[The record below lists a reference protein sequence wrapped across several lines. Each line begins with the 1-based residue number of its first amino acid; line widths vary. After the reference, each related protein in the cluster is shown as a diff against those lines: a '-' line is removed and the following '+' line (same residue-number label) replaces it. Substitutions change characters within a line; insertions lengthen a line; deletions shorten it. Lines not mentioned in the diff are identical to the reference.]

1 MTLHQFF
8 DYLSTHALVTLGFF
22 VFLPLMALFVGI
34 VGAGRGYESPWRTV
48 YAVLI
53 YLAAIPGMFAATL
66 LVYLFLFERQS
77 IWHVDLLT
85 QVVPI
90 ISMVATLFL
99 VQRNVDLAYVPGF
112 GRLSGLLG
120 MIAALLF
127 VMYISQ
133 HFRWI
138 TFTYLPASAVL
149 IGFVVVLFLA
159 LWGWRRLTRAQ

>member
-8 DYLSTHALVTLGFF
+8 DYLSAHPLLTLAFFLFPPLV
-22 VFLPLMALFVGI
+22 ALFASFIGK
-34 VGAGRGYESPWRTV
+34 GRGFEQPWRTV

-53 YLAAIPGMFAATL
+53 YWVAIPGIFAASL
-66 LVYLFLFERQS
+66 MVYLFLFERQS
-77 IWHVDLLT
+77 VWQLDLLT

-90 ISMVATLFL
+90 IAMIATLWL
-99 VQRNVDLAYVPGF
+99 IQRNVDLAYVPGF

-149 IGFVVVLFLA
+149 IGFVGVLL
-159 LWGWRRLTRAQ
+159 LMMWGWRRLSRG

>member
-8 DYLSTHALVTLGFF
+8 DYLSAHPLVTLGYF
-22 VFLPLMALFVGI
+22 VFVPLVALFVGI

-53 YLAAIPGMFAATL
+53 YLVCIPGIFTASL

-77 IWHVDLLT
+77 VWHVDLLT

-90 ISMVATLFL
+90 VSMVATLFL
-99 VQRNVDLAYVPGF
+99 IQRNVDLAYVPGF

-127 VMYISQ
+127 VMYVSQ

-149 IGFVVVLFLA
+149 IGFVAVLLLA
-159 LWGWRRLTRAQ
+159 MWGWRRVAK